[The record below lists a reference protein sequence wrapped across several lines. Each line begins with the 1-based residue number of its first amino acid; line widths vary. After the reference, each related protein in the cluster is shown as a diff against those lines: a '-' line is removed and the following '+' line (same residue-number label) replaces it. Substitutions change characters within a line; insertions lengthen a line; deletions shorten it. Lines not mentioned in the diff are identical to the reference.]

1 MQEATFPWI
10 LFGGDYNPDQ
20 WDFETLIKDM
30 DFFKRAKINTLV
42 LPVFSWAKLEPR
54 DGEYDFRWLDEILS
68 LIHQH
73 GMSVILA
80 TSTVS
85 QPAWMSIKYPDILPV
100 DIGGRKRT
108 HGMRAFFCV
117 NSVSYRKKARALVE
131 VMVKRYKNH
140 PALLAWHVANEYG
153 TYCYCEH
160 CQDEFRSFLQKR
172 YVTIEEL
179 NERWMTSF
187 WGRTVYEFSEIMI
200 PSELNDDHRFNP
212 AIQLDYLRFMT
223 KSTIDCFENE
233 AQILRE
239 NCPNVPVYTN
249 ISGFIKKI
257 NQFEMIPHMSFA
269 AWDNYPNPQDEIHIP
284 AMKHDIM
291 RGSLSGRPFIVAEQ
305 SPNQQNWQ
313 PYNKLKRPNE
323 MRLLAY
329 QGIAHG
335 ADGSLFFQ
343 MRQSIAGQE
352 KFHGAFISHGG
363 KDDTRIFKE
372 FCQLGNEFSQLGNEI
387 LGSRVQAK
395 VAMLFDWENWWTL
408 ELASGPSKD
417 LNYLSQIASY
427 YKPFHN
433 RSISIDI
440 VKTSDSLDAY
450 SIVLMPLL
458 YMMKEGIQDK
468 LHQYVS
474 NGGILIGTYLS
485 GVSDEND
492 RCVFGE
498 RPGPL
503 KDLFGLW
510 VEETDALYPEERNEI
525 VQGDKK
531 WTSSFL
537 CDRIHVTSAKII
549 AVYGRDF
556 YAGEAC
562 ITVNNF
568 GKGEAWYFGTMPEQE
583 YLQEFVDTLI
593 KRNLIAPDFDTPV
606 GVEAVLRKHPV
617 TGDVF
622 IHLQNHTGLQQQINL
637 RAEDPHYDLLQKKRV
652 EDSLLILPPM
662 GVAILTYR

>member
-1 MQEATFPWI
+1 
-10 LFGGDYNPDQ
+10 
-20 WDFETLIKDM
+20 
-30 DFFKRAKINTLV
+30 
-42 LPVFSWAKLEPR
+42 
-54 DGEYDFRWLDEILS
+54 
-68 LIHQH
+68 
-73 GMSVILA
+73 
-80 TSTVS
+80 
-85 QPAWMSIKYPDILPV
+85 
-100 DIGGRKRT
+100 
-108 HGMRAFFCV
+108 
-117 NSVSYRKKARALVE
+117 
-131 VMVKRYKNH
+131 
-140 PALLAWHVANEYG
+140 
-153 TYCYCEH
+153 
-160 CQDEFRSFLQKR
+160 
-172 YVTIEEL
+172 
-179 NERWMTSF
+179 
-187 WGRTVYEFSEIMI
+187 
-200 PSELNDDHRFNP
+200 
-212 AIQLDYLRFMT
+212 
-223 KSTIDCFENE
+223 
-233 AQILRE
+233 
-239 NCPNVPVYTN
+239 
-249 ISGFIKKI
+249 
-257 NQFEMIPHMSFA
+257 
-269 AWDNYPNPQDEIHIP
+269 
-284 AMKHDIM
+284 
-291 RGSLSGRPFIVAEQ
+291 
-305 SPNQQNWQ
+305 
-313 PYNKLKRPNE
+313 
-323 MRLLAY
+323 
-329 QGIAHG
+329 
-335 ADGSLFFQ
+335 
-343 MRQSIAGQE
+343 
-352 KFHGAFISHGG
+352 
-363 KDDTRIFKE
+363 
-372 FCQLGNEFSQLGNEI
+372 
-387 LGSRVQAK
+387 
-395 VAMLFDWENWWTL
+395 
-408 ELASGPSKD
+408 
-417 LNYLSQIASY
+417 
-427 YKPFHN
+427 
-433 RSISIDI
+433 
-440 VKTSDSLDAY
+440 
-450 SIVLMPLL
+450 
-458 YMMKEGIQDK
+458 MMKEGIQDK